1 MSDPGTIRRRVVVH
15 GFVQGVFFRD
25 TLRRHADAA
34 RVAGWVRNNRDGTV
48 EAAFEGDA
56 EAIERLVAFC
66 RRGPRGARVDRLDVF
81 DEDHEGL
88 AGFRVS

>member
-1 MSDPGTIRRRVVVH
+1 VSDTIRRRVVVH

-25 TLRRHADAA
+25 TVRRRAEATG
-34 RVAGWVRNNRDGTV
+34 VAGWVRNNPDGTV

-56 EAIERLVAFC
+56 EAIESLVTFC
-66 RRGPRGARVDRLDVF
+66 RRGPRGARVDRVDVF
-81 DEDHEGL
+81 DEEPEGL